1 MDVYKRSYI
10 LIIAL
15 LLSFTGWNANA
26 EDIDKSKANKI
37 KAGLLYNIAKMI
49 TWPENSFTNNDL
61 INILFLGT
69 DTNGIGLYFESQARS
84 QSLTVN
90 GRMLAVKRLS
100 HTELDEVVRK
110 QLHQC
115 HILFIL
121 SSYKGSVL
129 EMLHTIKNSPML
141 IVGETSSFPINGGMI
156 GLSVGKKH
164 VRISVN
170 LDAIKNSELKISAQ
184 FLQHVTI
191 VGSRPD

>member
-1 MDVYKRSYI
+1 MYKRSYL

-15 LLSFTGWNANA
+15 LLTFTGWNANT
-26 EDIDKSKANKI
+26 ESIDKSKVNKI
-37 KAGLLYNIAKMI
+37 KAGLLYNMAKMI
-49 TWPENSFTNNDL
+49 SWPENSFTNNDP

-69 DTNGIGLYFESQARS
+69 DTNGIGRYFESQARS

-90 GRMLAVKRLS
+90 GRMLAVKRLARN
-100 HTELDEVVRK
+100 ELDEVVRK
-110 QLHQC
+110 QLTQC